1 MKIVV
6 LVKQVPDSGE
16 VRALDAETGLL
27 DRESAELVTDE
38 ISERAI
44 EAALEVKD
52 SDESTEVVALTVG
65 RAEAEKSLRRMLAM
79 GADRAVHIV
88 DEALAGSDMMQTAKV
103 VAAAVEAEGPD
114 VVIGGDQSTDGRGGM
129 VPSMVAEL
137 LGWAVLPEL
146 DSVEIG
152 EGQVSGRL
160 RTETSD
166 VSVQAAVPAVVSI
179 TERAAEPRF
188 PSFKGIMAA
197 KKKPLETKS
206 LEDLGVQAGPAYAL
220 VRSVMVS
227 AQAAP
232 PKQAGTKVV
241 DDGSAAS
248 QLADFL
254 ESKHL
259 L

>member
-1 MKIVV
+1 MKILV

-16 VRALDAETGLL
+16 ARALDAETGLL
-27 DRESAELVTDE
+27 DREGSEAVTDE
-38 ISERAI
+38 ICERAV
-44 EAALEVKD
+44 ECALQVKD
-52 SDESTEVVALTVG
+52 ADDSAEVVVVTVG
-65 RAEAEKSLRRMLAM
+65 RPEAEKTLRRMLAM
-79 GADRAVHIV
+79 GADRGMHIV
-88 DEALAGSDMMQTAKV
+88 DDALPGSDMMQTAKTI
-103 VAAAVEAEGPD
+103 AAAVGREEFD
-114 VVIGGDQSTDGRGGM
+114 VVVAGDWSTDGRGGM

-137 LGWAVLPEL
+137 TGVPVLPDLE
-146 DSVEIG
+146 SVEIT
-152 EGQVSGRL
+152 EGQVRGWL

-166 VSVQAAVPAVVSI
+166 VTLQAPTPAVVSV
-179 TERAAEPRF
+179 TERSADPRF

-197 KKKPLETKS
+197 KKKPLETLS
-206 LEDLGVQAGPAYAL
+206 LADLGTQSGPAYAP

-241 DDGSAAS
+241 DDGTAAA
-248 QLADFL
+248 QLAGFL